1 LEEIYQIKYKVKLC
15 VILFFQI
22 INNLLKKDTNV
33 EIISNFITEM
43 LKEKYINGNFESL
56 FNLIPNST
64 NNENIS
70 LEFGLTVILELYEIY
85 LFYIDNYLTSKKL
98 IMNMIKKE
106 VIQSLNNFI
115 KLREY
120 KKNKK
125 IKTLKDFEKY
135 FELRLTRLNAI
146 VLLLIDYGFSNEHY
160 TENEINN
167 LISLGRYAEIKIT
180 LYRDFSKV
188 KNMSDNLLNSYKIFR
203 DFLKNDMGI
212 NDDKLIQEKYFGI
225 KSNEISKLI
234 ENIKNININGENGL
248 SIKEKID
255 SRIQIYY
262 AKVNTN
268 TIKL

>member
-1 LEEIYQIKYKVKLC
+1 
-15 VILFFQI
+15 
-22 INNLLKKDTNV
+22 
-33 EIISNFITEM
+33 M
-43 LKEKYINGNFESL
+43 
-56 FNLIPNST
+56 
-64 NNENIS
+64 
-70 LEFGLTVILELYEIY
+70 
-85 LFYIDNYLTSKKL
+85 
-98 IMNMIKKE
+98 
-106 VIQSLNNFI
+106 
-115 KLREY
+115 
-120 KKNKK
+120 
-125 IKTLKDFEKY
+125 KDFEQY

-160 TENEINN
+160 TQNEINN
-167 LISLGRYAEIKIT
+167 FISLGRYAEIQIT

-234 ENIKNININGENGL
+234 ENIKQININGENGL

-255 SRIQIYY
+255 RRIQIYY